1 MKLLPYD
8 FIIRYESGRRNKAD
22 ALSRLVDISTVKQDT
37 GSRIQK
43 QTEDYIRF
51 VAREATPSAITKR
64 GVEEVSK
71 DDVELI
77 NVRSC
82 LKKEK
87 FDKSCAINIPVK
99 DESCK
104 IGYI

>member
-1 MKLLPYD
+1 MKVAD
-8 FIIRYESGRRNKAD
+8 GNVAD

-37 GSRIQK
+37 RSRIQK

-51 VAREATPSAITKR
+51 VARKATPSAITTR
-64 GVEEVSK
+64 EVEEASK

-87 FDKSCAINIPVK
+87 N
-99 DESCK
+99 
-104 IGYI
+104 